1 MGFCLL
7 LVILLSGVSLIMA
20 MARVGKD
27 LVDPVA
33 IAQAVKSIGFA
44 GTPADYKVT
53 RALAAPG
60 VEIVFL
66 ERSSDLQNVYLLRSD
81 RAAES
86 DDLEDGR
93 TLEKLT
99 NWIFAKDG
107 QKLSLSDVREK
118 GKIEIKPGG
127 AKLLYQMGSLTD
139 PKSTVYS
146 GMVGFVRTAKT
157 LSSRQLN
164 LVPIHLIRLQCWS
177 FCNKWTGFNLK
188 IAVILIRTLTGM

>member
-1 MGFCLL
+1 LRTSLPVKAIASMGFCLL
-7 LVILLSGVSLIMA
+7 LVILLTGVSLIMA

-146 GMVGFVRTAKT
+146 GMVGFVRTAKK
-157 LSSRQLN
+157 L
-164 LVPIHLIRLQCWS
+164 LIVQAVKPGANTFDKASVLELLQQMD
-177 FCNKWTGFNLK
+177 GF
-188 IAVILIRTLTGM
+188 

>member
-1 MGFCLL
+1 MRTSLPVKAIASMGFCLL
-7 LVILLSGVSLIMA
+7 LVTLLSGVSLIMA
-20 MARVGKD
+20 MAKVGKQ

-44 GTPADYKVT
+44 GMPADYKVT
-53 RALAAPG
+53 RAVAAPG
-60 VEIVFL
+60 VEIVFF

-81 RAAES
+81 REAEN

-93 TLEKLT
+93 TLENLT
-99 NWIFAKDG
+99 NWIFARDG

-127 AKLLYQMGSLTD
+127 AKLQYQMGSLTD

-146 GMVGFVRTAKT
+146 GMVGFVRTAKK
-157 LSSRQLN
+157 L
-164 LVPIHLIRLQCWS
+164 LIVQAVKPGANTFDKASVLELLQQMD
-177 FCNKWTGFNLK
+177 GL
-188 IAVILIRTLTGM
+188 

>member
-1 MGFCLL
+1 M
-7 LVILLSGVSLIMA
+7 
-20 MARVGKD
+20 
-27 LVDPVA
+27 
-33 IAQAVKSIGFA
+33 
-44 GTPADYKVT
+44 
-53 RALAAPG
+53 
-60 VEIVFL
+60 FL

-99 NWIFAKDG
+99 NWIFASDG

-146 GMVGFVRTAKT
+146 GMVGFVRTAKK
-157 LSSRQLN
+157 L
-164 LVPIHLIRLQCWS
+164 LIVQAVKPGANTFDKASVLELLQQMD
-177 FCNKWTGFNLK
+177 GF
-188 IAVILIRTLTGM
+188 